1 MLDNQELFV
10 KKMKY
15 LEPMSPEANY
25 LLPFALYEHTWKVE
39 GFNGDYKNKK
49 PLKKFK
55 KGDIQ
60 PWMPTYTA
68 TARNL
73 WRNQW
78 LFNFLA

>member
-10 KKMKY
+10 KKLKT
-15 LEPMSPEANY
+15 LEPTSPEANY
-25 LLPFALYEHTWKVE
+25 LIPFSLYEHTWNVQ

-55 KGDIQ
+55 KGDVQ
-60 PWMPTYTA
+60 PWMADYTA
-68 TARNL
+68 TSRNL

-78 LFNFLA
+78 LFTFLA